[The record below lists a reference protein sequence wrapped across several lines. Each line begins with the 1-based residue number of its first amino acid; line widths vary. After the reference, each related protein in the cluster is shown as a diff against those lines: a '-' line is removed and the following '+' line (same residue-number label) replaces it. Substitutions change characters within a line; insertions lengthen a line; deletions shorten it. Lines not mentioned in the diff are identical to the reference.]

1 MVSRIGMREVLGC
14 CNHQEGEEDQEERAE
29 PVHGASDQEGVRSC
43 GHISSLEML
52 IGDELLK

>member
-1 MVSRIGMREVLGC
+1 MREVLGC

-43 GHISSLEML
+43 GHISSFEML

>member
-1 MVSRIGMREVLGC
+1 MREVLGC
-14 CNHQEGEEDQEERAE
+14 CNHQEGEEDKEERAE
-29 PVHGASDQEGVRSC
+29 PVHVASEQGEVRSC